1 MKWISFAP
9 MLVVA
14 VELRKCQITSCL
26 DAREIPADPSVVL
39 QIGELRSA
47 EKAGFLDKGPPRD
60 SKGPSHQTVF
70 FFRTAP
76 HGGVFFALKMV
87 KHTGFF

>member
-1 MKWISFAP
+1 MKWMPFVL

-14 VELRKCQITSCL
+14 IELRKCQITSCL

-47 EKAGFLDKGPPRD
+47 EKAGFLDKGVPRD
-60 SKGPSHQTVF
+60 PKGPRHQAETF
-70 FFRTAP
+70 FVARLGHRCP
-76 HGGVFFALKMV
+76 
-87 KHTGFF
+87 